1 MASKLNHL
9 GRDEAIRVLYRELA
23 AVPNAHRVA
32 ALEELA
38 KHCEH
43 RVRDH
48 RSASEYVRTALLIAN
63 SPELRHR
70 EARLEKKVH
79 RWPSCGGAGEEPGLL
94 L

>member
-1 MASKLNHL
+1 
-9 GRDEAIRVLYRELA
+9 LYGELA

-43 RVRDH
+43 RVRDY
-48 RSASEYVRTALLIAN
+48 RSASEYVRTALLIAD
-63 SPELRHR
+63 SAELRHR
-70 EARLEKKVH
+70 AARLEKKL
-79 RWPSCGGAGEEPGLL
+79 RRSSCGGAGEEPGLL